1 MSFMKVTLDP
11 TRGLWLVARRT
22 KGVIRG
28 LDQSAGR
35 GEGLEAESTATG
47 RVSRDHVATKPPQ
60 NLRGGLPGPLFRQL
74 PRLRDQAGPP
84 ALGGQTR
91 LCLGPCPPRPLG
103 WLLIR
108 ILSHIL

>member
-1 MSFMKVTLDP
+1 MSLMKVTLDP

-47 RVSRDHVATKPPQ
+47 
-60 NLRGGLPGPLFRQL
+60 
-74 PRLRDQAGPP
+74 
-84 ALGGQTR
+84 
-91 LCLGPCPPRPLG
+91 
-103 WLLIR
+103 
-108 ILSHIL
+108 